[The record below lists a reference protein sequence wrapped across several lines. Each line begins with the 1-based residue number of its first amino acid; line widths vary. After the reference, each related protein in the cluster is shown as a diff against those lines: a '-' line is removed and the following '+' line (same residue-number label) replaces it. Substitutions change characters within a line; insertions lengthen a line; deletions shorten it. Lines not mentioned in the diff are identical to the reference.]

1 MIQCDFVYIKG
12 NQDKTVEPIFTAIDI
27 QTRVGL
33 AVYVHDKVQPTQYM
47 QKCLQNF
54 LWDGGRNKANLN
66 STALQSDQEEL
77 LITVLK
83 ATARALR
90 GNTQVRQKPAY
101 SSQSQGSVERYH
113 ATLAA
118 QIQTL
123 RGQIEENY
131 NTVIG
136 ARHPITPWSVRHA
149 AYLLNKDAV
158 HSESQTSDSGDG
170 TRNAKHHSAS
180 LEKQCSA

>member
-1 MIQCDFVYIKG
+1 MRLRVHQG
-12 NQDKTVEPIFTAIDI
+12 QSGQDGRANLHRHRRTNRHGPSRLRPRQSPTDAVHAEAPTEL
-27 QTRVGL
+27 TR
-33 AVYVHDKVQPTQYM
+33 D
-47 QKCLQNF
+47 C
-54 LWDGGRNKANLN
+54 GRNKAILN
-66 STALQSDQEEL
+66 STVLQSDQQDL

-83 ATARALR
+83 ATARALG

-136 ARHPITPWSVRHA
+136 ARHPITPWIVRHA
-149 AYLLNKDAV
+149 AYLLNKDAA